1 MLRKCVLLLAS
12 ILVLIAHTPVWASPF
27 DKLLA
32 ESLEYLKEV
41 PEIEWI
47 RFDEKNVILGWKGI
61 PGKFTAVN
69 RRAAVKASQATGHT
83 VSIWSVRHFQKDYKV
98 GRGTYICN
106 TTADRGKVLT
116 SSCR

>member
-1 MLRKCVLLLAS
+1 MLRIRVLLLAS
-12 ILVLIAHTPVWASPF
+12 ILTLMAYTPVWASPF

-32 ESLEYLKEV
+32 ESLEYLKEI

-47 RFDEKNVILGWKGI
+47 KYDRENVILGWKGI
-61 PGKFTAVN
+61 PGKFTSVN
-69 RRAAVKASQATGHT
+69 RRAAVKASKSTGHT
-83 VSIWSVRHFQKDYKV
+83 VIIWSVRHFQKDYKV

-106 TTADRGKVLT
+106 TTADNGKVIT